1 MKERARVKE
10 GEVRHIV
17 RDAFASSSDMAP
29 KLELVDTLQRLGV
42 GYHFKDEID
51 GLLRDVYH
59 RDTRQHNQL
68 YVTSLRFYLL
78 RKHGYRVSSDVFVKF
93 RDDHGNFASGDM
105 NSLLVLYDA
114 AHHRTRGEE
123 VLDSAIAFTRIRLRS
138 LIDSLE
144 PELAKEVQC
153 TLDTPRYRRIQR
165 VEARRYIEVYEQKA
179 AATRND
185 TILLEFAKLDYSI
198 LQAMYCEELKSLT
211 IWWKELRSRA
221 DLRFA
226 RERVVEMYFWMLG
239 VVEEPRHSYSRIHL
253 TKFFKLVSLI
263 DDFCDSYSTTEESEN
278 FTLAIERW
286 DEQDLELF
294 PAYMKALYTNILHNI
309 NDIIQELKLRNNSH
323 AELVKELLIDIT
335 RCYHAEVKWRDDHYV
350 PAKVEEHLQL
360 SAPSSA
366 CMHITNLAFISLG
379 DVATKEDIQWVSSY
393 PKIIRSVCIIARI
406 SNDIMSH
413 EREQASEH
421 VVSTVQTCMKEH
433 GFTAEQAREELGAL
447 IDRSWMD
454 IVEECLDARRP
465 MELLEK
471 VVNLARGM
479 DHMYKRDDAYTFPI
493 GLKDVITSVLVD
505 SV

>member
-1 MKERARVKE
+1 MGTCNPVPAPLFSAPEHRKSRSPAYYTPSPWGDFFLSHQPCAPSQVKQWNE

-51 GLLRDVYH
+51 GLLRDVHH
-59 RDTRQHNQL
+59 RDTHQHNQEGVCGDDADEL

-93 RDDHGNFASGDM
+93 RDDHGNFASGDV

-114 AHHRTRGEE
+114 AHLRTRGEE

-153 TLDTPRYRRIQR
+153 TKINHQ
-165 VEARRYIEVYEQKA
+165 IGG
-179 AATRND
+179 
-185 TILLEFAKLDYSI
+185 S
-198 LQAMYCEELKSLT
+198 
-211 IWWKELRSRA
+211 
-221 DLRFA
+221 
-226 RERVVEMYFWMLG
+226 
-239 VVEEPRHSYSRIHL
+239 
-253 TKFFKLVSLI
+253 
-263 DDFCDSYSTTEESEN
+263 
-278 FTLAIERW
+278 RW

-323 AELVKELLIDIT
+323 AGLVKELLIDIT

-379 DVATKEDIQWVSSY
+379 DVATREDIQWVSSY

-413 EREQASEH
+413 EVPILSLLHCFLSVNELFPLFYFSSFDEAGTSFRARG
-421 VVSTVQTCMKEH
+421 STVQTCMKEH

-447 IDRSWMD
+447 VDGSWMD

-479 DHMYKRDDAYTFPI
+479 DHMYKREDAYTFPI
-493 GLKDVITSVLVD
+493 GLKDAITSVLVD

>member
-1 MKERARVKE
+1 MRSITAPVHEGERARVKE

-51 GLLRDVYH
+51 GLLRDVHH
-59 RDTRQHNQL
+59 RDTHQHNQEGVCGDDADEL

-93 RDDHGNFASGDM
+93 RDDHGNFASGDV

-114 AHHRTRGEE
+114 AHLRTRGEE

-165 VEARRYIEVYEQKA
+165 VEARRYMAVYEQKA

-211 IWWKELRSRA
+211 
-221 DLRFA
+221 
-226 RERVVEMYFWMLG
+226 M
-239 VVEEPRHSYSRIHL
+239 
-253 TKFFKLVSLI
+253 
-263 DDFCDSYSTTEESEN
+263 
-278 FTLAIERW
+278 W

-323 AELVKELLIDIT
+323 AGLVKELLIDIT

-379 DVATKEDIQWVSSY
+379 DVATREDIQWVSSY

-413 EREQASEH
+413 EVPILSLLHCFLSVNELFPLFYFSSFDEAGTSFRARG
-421 VVSTVQTCMKEH
+421 STVQTCMKEH

-447 IDRSWMD
+447 VDGSWMD

-479 DHMYKRDDAYTFPI
+479 DHMYKREDAYTFPI
-493 GLKDVITSVLVD
+493 GLKDAITSVLVD